1 VVASNETSDSPGLE
15 FCILGPLSIRDGER
29 VLALGSRKQRTLLA
43 SLLLHPNER
52 VSLDHLANELWGERP
67 PATAVHTLHVHVSAL
82 RKTLGDAERRTL
94 IVTRPDGYE
103 LSLEPEQLDSSRF
116 VALAARGRA
125 ALASGDA
132 AAASAA
138 LTEALALWRGR
149 PLADVELEGL
159 DRIEVERLAELRIT
173 ALEERIDADLALGHH
188 AQLVGEI
195 EALVAEYPLRERLR
209 AQLMTALARSGRHA
223 EALAAFQD
231 ARRTLVDELGLEP
244 SPALRELES
253 AILRHDPSL
262 TASLPTREPI
272 AAAILPR
279 GRKRRS
285 ALALAVLTALALI
298 AGIAAAFLVGGGD
311 GTSTSAAPQSPA
323 STKARPPVTITVSSR
338 PQAHAEATKHGHA
351 PSHPRPAPSKHV
363 VARPVPDPTTSTTTS
378 RPVHHVTT
386 VTPKPKPSRTN
397 VTTTQPAP
405 AVMSISDDFEDGV
418 RNVSTWHVVVAGT
431 NVDVVEQNGSLEIG
445 IGAGATPG
453 GAYNVIEGH
462 YGTMCTF
469 PGDFDARVDYRLL
482 SWPAQSGVYLALNA
496 FFVNAFVERWSQS
509 AEEAG
514 VDPLEVYGSF
524 IQPRFSVVNTNDQ
537 QGSLRLR
544 RKDRVITSYFLS
556 AGQWRMIDSA
566 RRTGGA
572 VMGIQLA
579 ANQGVS
585 VQKTVRVAF
594 DNFSVSATRA
604 ICP

>member
-1 VVASNETSDSPGLE
+1 VVASDETSDSPGLE

-52 VSLDHLANELWGERP
+52 VSLDHLANELWGERA

-82 RKTLGDAERRTL
+82 RKALGDAERRAL
-94 IVTRPDGYE
+94 IVTCPDGYK

-116 VALAARGRA
+116 LTLSARGRA

-132 AAASAA
+132 AAASTA

-149 PLADVELEGL
+149 PLADIELEGL

-173 ALEERIDADLALGHH
+173 THEERIDADLALGRH

-195 EALVAEYPLRERLR
+195 EALVAEYPLREGLR

-223 EALAAFQD
+223 EALAVYQD

-262 TASLPTREPI
+262 TPSLPKREPI
-272 AAAILPR
+272 AAAMVPR
-279 GRKRRS
+279 SRDRRA
-285 ALALAVLTALALI
+285 ALALAVLTALALT
-298 AGIAAAFLVGGGD
+298 AGIAVAFVVGGDD
-311 GTSTSAAPQSPA
+311 GTRTTAAPQKPA
-323 STKARPPVTITVSSR
+323 STTAQPPVTITVSR
-338 PQAHAEATKHGHA
+338 PQAHPAARKHGHA
-351 PSHPRPAPSKHV
+351 ASRPLPTASKLV
-363 VARPVPDPTTSTTTS
+363 VTTPVPDPTTSTTS
-378 RPVHHVTT
+378 RPVHHVKPVTT
-386 VTPKPKPSRTN
+386 KPKPSRTN
-397 VTTTQPAP
+397 VTTTQPPPKVTTIA
-405 AVMSISDDFEDGV
+405 DDFEDGV
-418 RNVSTWHVVVAGT
+418 RNVSTWHVIVTGT

-453 GAYNVIEGH
+453 GTYNNIDGH

-469 PGDFDARVDYRLL
+469 PGDFEARVDYRLL
-482 SWPAQSGVYLALNA
+482 SWPPQSGVYLALNA
-496 FFVNAFVERWSQS
+496 FFANAFVERWSQS

-514 VDPLEVYGSF
+514 VDPLEVYGSW
-524 IQPRFSVVNTNDQ
+524 IQPRFSVVNTSDQ

-544 RKDRVITSYFLS
+544 RKNGVVTSYFLS
-556 AGQWRMIDSA
+556 AGQWRTIDAA

-594 DNFSVSATRA
+594 DNFNLSGAGA

>member
-1 VVASNETSDSPGLE
+1 METSDSPGLE

-52 VSLDHLANELWGERP
+52 VSLDHLASELWGERP

-82 RKTLGDAERRTL
+82 RKALGDAERRTL
-94 IVTRPDGYE
+94 IVTCPDGYKV
-103 LSLEPEQLDSSRF
+103 SLEPAQLDSSRF
-116 VALAARGRA
+116 LALAARGRE
-125 ALASGDA
+125 ALASGDE
-132 AAASAA
+132 AAASTA

-149 PLADVELEGL
+149 PLADIELEGL

-173 ALEERIDADLALGHH
+173 THEERIDADLALGRH

-195 EALVAEYPLRERLR
+195 EALVGEYPLRERLR

-223 EALAAFQD
+223 EALAVYQD

-244 SPALRELES
+244 SPSLRELEA

-262 TASLPTREPI
+262 TSALPTKEPLV
-272 AAAILPR
+272 AAILPQ
-279 GRKRRS
+279 RRNRRA
-285 ALALAVLTALALI
+285 ALALAVLTALALT
-298 AGIAAAFLVGGGD
+298 AGISAALLVGGGED
-311 GTSTSAAPQSPA
+311 TRTTAAPQNPA
-323 STKARPPVTITVSSR
+323 PVTAPPPVTTTVWSR
-338 PQAHAEATKHGHA
+338 QQTHAAATKHGHV
-351 PSHPRPAPSKHV
+351 SGRPRPAAPKQV
-363 VARPVPDPTTSTTTS
+363 VAKPVADATTSTAS
-378 RPVHHVTT
+378 RPVHHVTPVIT
-386 VTPKPKPSRTN
+386 KPKPSHTN

-405 AVMSISDDFEDGV
+405 KVTTFSDDFEDGV
-418 RNVSTWHVVVAGT
+418 RNVSTWHVIVTGT
-431 NVDVVEQNGSLEIG
+431 NVDVVEQNGILEIG

-453 GAYNVIEGH
+453 GTYNVVDGH

-514 VDPLEVYGSF
+514 VDPLEVYGSWLD
-524 IQPRFSVVNTNDQ
+524 PHLSVVNTSDQ

-544 RKDRVITSYFLS
+544 RKDGVITSYFRS
-556 AGQWRMIDSA
+556 AGQWRPLDSA

-572 VMGIQLA
+572 VMGIQLS
-579 ANQGVS
+579 ANAGVS
-585 VQKTVRVAF
+585 VAKTVRVAF
-594 DNFSVSATRA
+594 DNFSVSASGA

>member
-1 VVASNETSDSPGLE
+1 
-15 FCILGPLSIRDGER
+15 

-52 VSLDHLANELWGERP
+52 VSLDHLASELWGERP

-82 RKTLGDAERRTL
+82 RKALGDAERRTL
-94 IVTRPDGYE
+94 IVTCPDGYK
-103 LSLEPEQLDSSRF
+103 LSVAPEQLDSNRF
-116 VALAARGRA
+116 VALAGRGRE
-125 ALASGDA
+125 ALASGDP
-132 AAASAA
+132 AAASTA

-149 PLADVELEGL
+149 PLADIELEGL
-159 DRIEVERLAELRIT
+159 DRIEIERLAELRIT
-173 ALEERIDADLALGHH
+173 TLEERIDADLALGRH

-195 EALVAEYPLRERLR
+195 EALVAEYPLREGLR

-223 EALAAFQD
+223 EALAVYQD

-262 TASLPTREPI
+262 TAALPRSEPF
-272 AAAILPR
+272 AAAILP
-279 GRKRRS
+279 GSRRNRRA
-285 ALALAVLTALALI
+285 ALALAVLTGLALT
-298 AGIAAAFLVGGGD
+298 AGISAAFLVGGD
-311 GTSTSAAPQSPA
+311 EGTSTTAAPQNPA
-323 STKARPPVTITVSSR
+323 ATTARPPVTVTVSSR
-338 PQAHAEATKHGHA
+338 QKTHVASASHGHA
-351 PSHPRPAPSKHV
+351 SGRPHPAAPKQV
-363 VARPVPDPTTSTTTS
+363 VGTSVQYVTTSSAS
-378 RPVHHVTT
+378 RPTHHSTPVTNA
-386 VTPKPKPSRTN
+386 KPKPARNN
-397 VTTTQPAP
+397 VTTTQQQQPPPPPPVTTLA
-405 AVMSISDDFEDGV
+405 DDFEDGI
-418 RNVSTWHVVVAGT
+418 RNVSMWHEIVTGT

-453 GAYNVIEGH
+453 GTYNNIDGH

-482 SWPAQSGVYLALNA
+482 SWPPQSGVYLALNA
-496 FFVNAFVERWSQS
+496 FFANAFVERWSQS

-514 VDPLEVYGSF
+514 ADPLEVYGSW
-524 IQPRFSVVNTNDQ
+524 IQPRFSVVNTSDQ

-544 RKDRVITSYFLS
+544 RKGGVITSYFLS
-556 AGQWRMIDSA
+556 AGQWRTIDSA

-594 DNFSVSATRA
+594 DNFSLSGAGA

>member
-1 VVASNETSDSPGLE
+1 VVASSETSDSSGLE

-82 RKTLGDAERRTL
+82 RKALGDAERRTL
-94 IVTRPDGYE
+94 IVTCPDGYK
-103 LSLEPEQLDSSRF
+103 LSVEPEQLDSSRF
-116 VALAARGRA
+116 AALAAGGRA
-125 ALASGDA
+125 ALTSGDA
-132 AAASAA
+132 GSASAA

-173 ALEERIDADLALGHH
+173 TLEERIDADLALGRH

-195 EALVAEYPLRERLR
+195 EALVAEFPLREGLR

-223 EALAAFQD
+223 EALAVYQD

-244 SPALRELES
+244 SPTLRELES

-262 TASLPTREPI
+262 TAALPKKEPLV
-272 AAAILPR
+272 AAILPA
-279 GRKRRS
+279 GRNRRA
-285 ALALAVLTALALI
+285 ALALAVLTALALT
-298 AGIAAAFLVGGGD
+298 AGVATAFLVGGDD
-311 GTSTSAAPQSPA
+311 GKRTTAAPQNPA
-323 STKARPPVTITVSSR
+323 STTTRPPVTVTVSSR
-338 PQAHAEATKHGHA
+338 PQAHNAAAKHGHA
-351 PSHPRPAPSKHV
+351 SGRPRPAAAKHV
-363 VARPVPDPTTSTTTS
+363 VASPVADATTSTAS
-378 RPVHHVTT
+378 RPVHHVTP
-386 VTPKPKPSRTN
+386 VPSTPKPARTN
-397 VTTTQPAP
+397 VTTTQPP
-405 AVMSISDDFEDGV
+405 PKVTTFSDDFEDGV
-418 RNVSTWHVVVAGT
+418 RNVSMWHEIITGT

-445 IGAGATPG
+445 IAAGATPG
-453 GAYNVIEGH
+453 GQYNLIDGH

-469 PGDFDARVDYRLL
+469 PGDFDARVEYRLL
-482 SWPAQSGVYLALNA
+482 NWPVQSGVYLALNA
-496 FFVNAFVERWSQS
+496 FFANAMVERWSQS
-509 AEEAG
+509 AEEGGA
-514 VDPLEVYGSF
+514 DPFDVYGSWIEPHF
-524 IQPRFSVVNTNDQ
+524 LTVNTNDQ

-544 RKDRVITSYFLS
+544 RKNGMVTSYFLS
-556 AGQWRMIDSA
+556 TGQWRPIDSE
-566 RRTGGA
+566 RRTGAA

-594 DNFSVSATRA
+594 DNFSLSGAGA